1 MTKINTGGPVYPS
14 DCVYVNGVVVPA
26 HTLATGGMSLRAF
39 AAINMGGF
47 DDDVQVA
54 FASAFNSDTHPDKE
68 DYLSWAIWWAK
79 ANARFRCIHADALI
93 AALGEG
99 Q

>member
-1 MTKINTGGPVYPS
+1 MSDQIKTGGPAYPS
-14 DCVYVNGVVVPA
+14 DCVFENGVVAKKPFE
-26 HTLATGGMSLRAF
+26 GISLRAF